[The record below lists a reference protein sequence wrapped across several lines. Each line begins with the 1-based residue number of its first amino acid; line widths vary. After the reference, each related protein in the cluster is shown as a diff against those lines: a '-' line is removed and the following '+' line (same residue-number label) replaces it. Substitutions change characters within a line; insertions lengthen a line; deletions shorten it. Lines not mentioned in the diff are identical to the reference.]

1 MSSTDVIIVKSN
13 GERER
18 FDIKKLETSLAKLNA
33 SGRVIGLIC
42 DHVVKE
48 LREGM
53 STSEIYTHAYSL
65 LRRHER
71 PVALKYSIRRAVTE
85 LGPSGFPFEKFIAEV
100 YKARGYKAETN
111 LSAMGHCVE
120 HEVDVMAWNENKL
133 IIAEAKFHNAIGL
146 KSDLKV
152 ALYVKARFDDLKDTL
167 FSVEGKKRK
176 FDEACLITN
185 TKFTS
190 HATNYAECSNLRI
203 IGWNYPKEGNLHS
216 IIEDFNLHP
225 ITALTTLS
233 SSEKRDFI
241 LKGLVLTKN
250 LSSDI
255 LINNSIK
262 ETRVDSIIQEIRELH
277 QPYSK

>member
-1 MSSTDVIIVKSN
+1 MSSPDVIIIKST

-18 FDIKKLETSLAKLNA
+18 FDIKKLEASLTKLKA
-33 SGRVIGLIC
+33 SEKVIGLIC
-42 DHVVKE
+42 NHIVKE

-53 STSEIYTHAYSL
+53 STSEIYTHAFSL

-85 LGPSGFPFEKFIAEV
+85 LGPSGFPFEKFIAEA

-111 LSAMGHCVE
+111 LLARGHCVE
-120 HEVDVMAWNENKL
+120 HEVDVIAWNENKL

-203 IGWNYPKEGNLHS
+203 IGWNYPQEYNLHS

-225 ITALTTLS
+225 ITALIALDDF
-233 SSEKRDFI
+233 EKRELI
-241 LKGLVLTKN
+241 LKGFVLTKN
-250 LSSDI
+250 LSRDVLISNGIKGGKIDTI
-255 LINNSIK
+255 LEEIK
-262 ETRVDSIIQEIRELH
+262 ELH
-277 QPYSK
+277 RP